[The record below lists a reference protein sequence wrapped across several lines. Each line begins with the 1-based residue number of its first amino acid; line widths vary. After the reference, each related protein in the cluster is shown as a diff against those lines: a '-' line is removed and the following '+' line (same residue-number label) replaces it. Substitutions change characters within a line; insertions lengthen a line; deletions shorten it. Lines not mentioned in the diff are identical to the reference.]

1 MCSLRTERLGKILI
15 AAGGTGGHIFP
26 AQALASRL
34 LGIGFQPALV
44 TDRRGMELGC
54 DQLGVPCH
62 TLYAGPFSR
71 QSWVGLLLAVIK
83 LSIGMVQARV
93 LIHRLAP
100 VAAVGFG
107 GYASLPMMLMA
118 ARMKLPTV
126 IHEANAVLGRANRF
140 LAPRVSAIATSF
152 QNTSGVAEL
161 YQGKVVET
169 GTPVRADIV
178 ALREL
183 VTQPLNSNSKIRL
196 LIVGGSQGSRIMSEV
211 VPAALAR
218 LPSWLRDRLVIVHQ
232 CRASDQANVEALFAM
247 GGISASV
254 IPFIEN
260 MAAAL
265 KAAHLVVS
273 RAGAS
278 IVAELA
284 VAGRPALLV
293 PFSHAT
299 DDHQTANAR
308 ALVDAGGAW
317 MIDEKEFNVVKLE
330 TWLVELFKN
339 PSVLVAASRKARAI
353 GQPDAAH
360 CLADVT
366 SQVISEYSGV

>member
-1 MCSLRTERLGKILI
+1 MGKILI

-34 LGIGFQPALV
+34 LGLGFQPALV

-126 IHEANAVLGRANRF
+126 IHEENAVLGRANRF

-247 GGISASV
+247 AGISASV

-265 KAAHLVVS
+265 KVAHLVVS